1 MGAVAFVTLMERK
14 ILGLTQ
20 LRLGP
25 NKVTLLGLLQPM
37 ADGIKLL
44 SKFNLRI
51 KFSQFNLFVLS
62 PLILITLFLLL

>member
-44 SKFNLRI
+44 TKFNPRI
-51 KFSQFNLFVLS
+51 KFSQLNLFVLS